1 MKLLQEKS
9 VCCGVKIIR
18 FGGKR
23 RQCTACRKTWRV
35 HPASRGRKA
44 LRGSTH
50 YLEKVFCARLSVK
63 QLSIHSK
70 LSEASIYKRFNKSLN
85 ASVGKKRI
93 IHISGKKL
101 ILIIDAQWKYFQ
113 GKLWTLYFL
122 ALKSTDSKKVK
133 ILDPVLSIGKE
144 SARNWNEIIEALP
157 SSVKNRIVALVSD
170 GIRGIETISDD
181 HEWIIQ
187 RCHFHLL
194 SPLQKRRGKRASTPG
209 RLVRERIYCLVKQA
223 LKETSFSK
231 LDSICKELAWLAKHP
246 RCPKSMKMIVRDFL
260 RRLSEFR
267 SFLEYPDLQLPTT
280 TNVMESINSMVVY
293 ITRSVNTPGSWHKW
307 ATACIRAKSIFTCE

>member
-44 LRGSTH
+44 LRQSTH
-50 YLEKVFCARLSVK
+50 YLEKVFCEKFSVK
-63 QLSIHSK
+63 QLSVYSR
-70 LSEASIYKRFNKSLN
+70 LSEGSIYKRFRKSLDT
-85 ASVGKKRI
+85 SVRKKRI
-93 IHISGKKL
+93 IYISGKKL

-122 ALKSTDSKKVK
+122 ALKSTDSGTAKVF
-133 ILDPVLSIGKE
+133 DPVLSIGKE
-144 SARNWNEIIEALP
+144 SARDWNEIIEALP
-157 SSVKNRIVALVSD
+157 LKVRNRIVALVSD

-181 HEWIIQ
+181 HGWIIQ

-223 LKETSFSK
+223 LRETSFSK
-231 LDSICKELAWLAKHP
+231 LDNICEELALLAKHP
-246 RCPKSMKMIVRDFL
+246 GCPKSMSMIVRDFL

-267 SFLEYPDLQLPTT
+267 SFLEYPDLKLPTT
-280 TNVMESINSMVVY
+280 TNVMESINSMVVRT
-293 ITRSVNTPGSWHKW
+293 TRSVNTPRSWHKW
-307 ATACIRAKSIFTCE
+307 AIACVRAKSIFICE